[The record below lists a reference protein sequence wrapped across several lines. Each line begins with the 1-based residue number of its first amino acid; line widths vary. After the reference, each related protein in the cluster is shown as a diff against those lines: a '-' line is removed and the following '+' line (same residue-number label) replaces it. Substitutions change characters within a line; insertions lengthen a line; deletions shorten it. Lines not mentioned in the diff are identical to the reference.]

1 MLIKMSYSVGVMR
14 SYILSRSHYLHTKTK
29 LWVYTVTFIHTLCEL
44 TKVLAFLQWHRC
56 VYLVSRKSPRLNM
69 FGRIWAST
77 LSALSSRRH
86 TCSKEL
92 SVRRSSEFR
101 FVYLF
106 YMCLFV
112 NKIES
117 WPLPSRSCTVF
128 LSVEIQCSFWKSMK
142 ESYSISKGKNLV
154 VWESIRIQLVSF
166 YRNRSQQRSK
176 CVYM

>member
-1 MLIKMSYSVGVMR
+1 MR

-29 LWVYTVTFIHTLCEL
+29 LWVYTVRFIHTLCEL
-44 TKVLAFLQWHRC
+44 IKVLAFVQWHRY

-92 SVRRSSEFR
+92 PVRRSSEFR

-128 LSVEIQCSFWKSMK
+128 LSVEIQCSFWKSMN

-154 VWESIRIQLVSF
+154 VWERSRIQLVTVYS
-166 YRNRSQQRSK
+166 NRMGS
-176 CVYM
+176 